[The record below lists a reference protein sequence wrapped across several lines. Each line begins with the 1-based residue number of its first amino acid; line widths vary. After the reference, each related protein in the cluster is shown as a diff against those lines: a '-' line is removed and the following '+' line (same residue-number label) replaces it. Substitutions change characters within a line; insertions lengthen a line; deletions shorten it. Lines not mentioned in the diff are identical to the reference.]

1 MNQKKQFE
9 KFLTHKVSDRTWYR
23 VKRLMVENNLPIN
36 KDNLMVV
43 ATLKLE
49 YTRHRIPL
57 ETSLTYYLKSANI
70 QAKITG
76 KALYEYLQILTNF
89 TPHRTTI
96 IRWFDGS
103 YNPEKT
109 YQSSELSKVLL
120 SAFLYN
126 LRGKNNHATQQKPDR
141 SGKISNQKTW

>member
-49 YTRHRIPL
+49 STRHRIPL

-96 IRWFDGS
+96 IRWFGGS
-103 YNPEKT
+103 FNPDKT
-109 YQSSELSKVLL
+109 YQTSELSKVLL

-126 LRGKNNHATQQKPDR
+126 LRTKNHATPKKSDR
-141 SGKISNQKTW
+141 AGQISVDKAKH

>member
-1 MNQKKQFE
+1 
-9 KFLTHKVSDRTWYR
+9 
-23 VKRLMVENNLPIN
+23 MVENNLPIN

-49 YTRHRIPL
+49 STRHRIPL
-57 ETSLTYYLKSANI
+57 LTSLTYYLKSANI

-76 KALYEYLQILTNF
+76 KALYEYLQELTNY

-126 LRGKNNHATQQKPDR
+126 LRGKNHATEQKPDR
-141 SGKISNQKTW
+141 SGQISVDKAKH